1 MKLLSTLKN
10 ICLAL
15 ALLLTL
21 TVLTS
26 TAIGLLFDYWILELD
41 GLRLSLLLLVAVLY
55 AGLAGIVNLILVY
68 K

>member
-41 GLRLSLLLLVAVLY
+41 GLRLSLLFLVAILY
-55 AGLAGIVNLILVY
+55 AGLAGIINLILVY

>member
-1 MKLLSTLKN
+1 MKLLSTLRN

-15 ALLLTL
+15 ALLLAL